1 MNNGLLVPLR
11 FILKS
16 NVFFNNRSLMNAV
29 FCSFIY
35 EANEKFIYE
44 KFIYAINLSKNGT
57 RFLWVHLSPSL
68 FYFILFTWV
77 QQIQFA
83 MSFQNACVEIQTSN
97 FITDSKKNRYSR
109 HWITLQ
115 FYYIFPVFF
124 SFSMLPLIVSYTLD
138 DIYCVCRRC
147 QRLHVAMITISTDS
161 LTSSFYLILRN
172 CIHVN
177 FDAIRFTFLDVI
189 SHVVRSANKYCSLCV
204 SVSYR

>member
-1 MNNGLLVPLR
+1 
-11 FILKS
+11 
-16 NVFFNNRSLMNAV
+16 MNAV

-57 RFLWVHLSPSL
+57 RLLWVHLSPSL

-124 SFSMLPLIVSYTLD
+124 PSVCFLLLCHTRWMTFIAFVVDVSD
-138 DIYCVCRRC
+138 F
-147 QRLHVAMITISTDS
+147 
-161 LTSSFYLILRN
+161 TSRW
-172 CIHVN
+172 
-177 FDAIRFTFLDVI
+177 
-189 SHVVRSANKYCSLCV
+189 
-204 SVSYR
+204 